1 MPVGLGVPSPP
12 SALLPLFSEFQPCL
26 GPLAIKKECGSST
39 QPVASILVPTL
50 NPTAQPIPP
59 SPTKI
64 QTLCPGMNLKLNLL
78 SSPARALL
86 TKKKLTWKISPQ
98 LLNRT
103 P

>member
-26 GPLAIKKECGSST
+26 GPLAIKGWQLKECGSST
-39 QPVASILVPTL
+39 LPVASALVPTL

-59 SPTKI
+59 SPTKT
-64 QTLCPGMNLKLNLL
+64 QQLCPGMNLKLNLL

-86 TKKKLTWKISPQ
+86 IKKKLTWKI
-98 LLNRT
+98 
-103 P
+103 